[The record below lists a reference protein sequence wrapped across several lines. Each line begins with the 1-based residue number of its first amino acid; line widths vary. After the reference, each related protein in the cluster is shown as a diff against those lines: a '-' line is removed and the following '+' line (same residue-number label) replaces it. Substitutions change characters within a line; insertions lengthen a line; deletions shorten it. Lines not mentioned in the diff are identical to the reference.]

1 MAVKSNEMFEML
13 VKITGD
19 NSIAKKTLSDLK
31 KEVKDLE
38 SQMKKTELGS
48 KQFEEVKG
56 KVVSYRRAIQDLS
69 QPMDTMRRSTK
80 SAANVTYNLNR
91 VIQDM
96 PYGIMGVANNIDILQ
111 ESFIRLRK
119 EQGGAKAAFSA
130 LMGAM
135 TGPTGI
141 MLGISAVTA
150 LVVAFGDDL
159 LNAILDVND
168 ELAVTLARL
177 GRIGDTDYETIAEV
191 NQAIN
196 ELNSGYDAE
205 RRNKLLSKI
214 DEGIVGADKEAIN
227 EKAMLRLYVKSGY
240 TSKAI
245 EKQAEKM
252 QEAENRL
259 NELVKS
265 REALDFSGVE
275 KITGLQLGYMKE
287 LGVWGE
293 KDLQELEAQVEA
305 YNKLVGTRE
314 RITQDQEREE
324 ERLRKEGVENVRK
337 YLAAAKKR
345 EQEVVASQESLYSSM
360 ISNVEA
366 MISKDMN
373 DLDVA
378 KNMLLSGPLAERYG
392 MLLRKIERTV
402 PQIADGLIQNELNT
416 IYQKLVEG
424 KKLTGAN
431 LKFLELQGVLSK
443 RDAGFLGIYNT
454 AAVKAS
460 GEKDGGRG
468 KELRTFRKY
477 RAENAKSMENIGE
490 QFEDTA
496 VDAFEQSVSL
506 FSAQLAAA
514 IMQGGYTFSEILSN
528 VATMFG
534 QLLLQFIIEA
544 FAQEIAGSFLKVI
557 GLAEGTP
564 AAPPGYT
571 WVGEKGPELVRF
583 QGGEEVVPSNQV
595 GRRLDALYSAG
606 LAAQDFGRSGDV
618 SGIINALDRQT
629 RAMLKD
635 RLNYEITDRGSR
647 QIARA
652 TKKREGQIRR
662 YNGG

>member
-1 MAVKSNEMFEML
+1 MATKSNEMFEML

-19 NSIAKKTLSDLK
+19 NSVAKKTLDDLK

-141 MLGISAVTA
+141 MLGVSAVTA

-168 ELAVTLARL
+168 ELSVTLARL

-191 NQAIN
+191 NQAIG
-196 ELNSGYDAE
+196 ELHTGYDAE
-205 RRNKLLSKI
+205 RRDMLTGKI
-214 DEGIVGADKEAIN
+214 DAGISEANKNVID
-227 EKAMLRLYVKSGY
+227 EKAAFRLYKKGGY
-240 TSKAI
+240 TAKAI
-245 EKQAEKM
+245 EAQRVELQK
-252 QEAENRL
+252 AENRL

-265 REALDFSGVE
+265 REALDFSGAE

-293 KDLQELEAQVEA
+293 KDLQELEAQVET

-314 RITQDQEREE
+314 RITEEQERED
-324 ERLRKEGVENVRK
+324 ERLQREGKEAARKRR
-337 YLAAAKKR
+337 AAAKKKA
-345 EQEVVASQESLYSSM
+345 EAAAAAQESLYSSM

-366 MISKDMN
+366 MITKDLG
-373 DLDVA
+373 DLEMA
-378 KNMLLSGPLAERYG
+378 KNMLLSGPLIERYG
-392 MLLRKIERTV
+392 ALLRKIERTV
-402 PQIADGLIQNELNT
+402 PQIADGLIQKELDA
-416 IYQKLVEG
+416 IYKKLVGGEQ
-424 KKLTGAN
+424 LTSAN

-468 KELRTFRKY
+468 KELRTFRSYKK
-477 RAENAKSMENIGE
+477 EMDKSTENIGAE
-490 QFEDTA
+490 FEDAA
-496 VDAFEQSVSL
+496 VDAFDQSVSL

-514 IMQGGYTFSEILSN
+514 IFQGGATFTEVLGN
-528 VATMFG
+528 VATTFG
-534 QLLLQFIIEA
+534 QMLLQFIIEA
-544 FAQEIAGSFLKVI
+544 FAKDILKSLI
-557 GLAEGTP
+557 PGFFAEGTP
-564 AAPPGYT
+564 VAPPGFA

-583 QGGEEVVPSNQV
+583 QGGEEVVPNNQV
-595 GRRLDALYSAG
+595 GRRLDALYNAG
-606 LAAQDFGRSGDV
+606 LSAQDFGRSGDV

-629 RAMLKD
+629 RAMLRD
-635 RLNYEITDRGSR
+635 RLNYEITDRGNR

-662 YNGG
+662 YTGG